1 VVGIAFIVQK
11 GFNSLSVSMDFTK
24 FRQSG
29 ELSDVE
35 VTFGEE
41 KWRLHR
47 FPLYTRSD
55 YFLKELSKGQQ
66 TIHLTNFPGSSEIFA
81 LIADFCYNIN
91 VEINP
96 NNVLELR
103 KVAHFLEMNGTQ
115 NLYEKTGMFIQDSLD
130 AARRGRD
137 VTKMLE
143 ILCSFPAY
151 SEMEDANTLLE
162 QSVTALSQYWNQSH
176 YGLSNM
182 TEKSTADMYEV
193 LFKMDFALLVK
204 LLHACAEKLSTTQ
217 ILNCVIS
224 DYIGHILTT
233 ESEQSIDND
242 DESEPII
249 VKFDDSS
256 LRKVK
261 QLLDDV
267 HPTVSLTRKVA
278 GKWLKPLLTAYS
290 QVEGGNEALGSI
302 AASMANQLD
311 AESLSAMTEG
321 TLIHFAEK
329 VDSVTL
335 SDSTI
340 SIIVD
345 HLHRQAQEA
354 EITAQGFLRLSK
366 VLPLVNVPC
375 HDKLLYIIQL
385 LSTGDGK

>member
-1 VVGIAFIVQK
+1 
-11 GFNSLSVSMDFTK
+11 MDFTK